1 MENVNL
7 IRKKRHPKVERG
19 EWAECFPRP
28 PTFQEQAPWNHLVA
42 ATPPPWKVYLN
53 PCSLKC
59 LKALR
64 TSTVIHRRYLLSLN
78 SCHITKSDKIVLYF
92 TSKSSGKISSL
103 KCKTKSMEECSVAVT
118 THTHTHTHCPLL
130 LRYIHM
136 TRSYDS
142 IRKIVIFA
150 DACVS
155 VEKFA
160 ICSQNL
166 IQKVNTYRYMTANNV
181 DMKTA
186 LPETEQIPVKTKESE
201 SERKW
206 SLSVVSDSLRSHGL

>member
-1 MENVNL
+1 
-7 IRKKRHPKVERG
+7 
-19 EWAECFPRP
+19 
-28 PTFQEQAPWNHLVA
+28 
-42 ATPPPWKVYLN
+42 
-53 PCSLKC
+53 
-59 LKALR
+59 
-64 TSTVIHRRYLLSLN
+64 
-78 SCHITKSDKIVLYF
+78 
-92 TSKSSGKISSL
+92 
-103 KCKTKSMEECSVAVT
+103 MEECSVAVT

-150 DACVS
+150 DACAS

-201 SERKW
+201 SERK
-206 SLSVVSDSLRSHGL
+206 